1 RSSFLFEVKPPTGE
15 PDAGDPPV
23 RFGGRGIRIQSFLP
37 TPISRLAP
45 AGLIV
50 GMPPARSNDL
60 EQVRFIFWELLKI
73 LGVSFLSLLAVKG
86 VASLKVSENHV
97 LVSRLAR
104 AKVLLY
110 ALVLAMAVFG
120 AWNFG
125 YDIAAEVYY
134 RSSLSDT
141 QHTSAA
147 KNYLN
152 ALQAVQLRP
161 GALRYWQALESTKFA
176 LGQWASVV
184 DDASAMERVAGR
196 ELDEVDSY
204 RIAVSLYYLGR
215 YDEGL
220 RITER
225 LIRQNRL
232 YLPPLILQ
240 GHILIAQKQY
250 GEAERLFGSVL
261 NVLPTDQLAVEGL
274 AHAYFLE
281 GNRRQALKVLE
292 DTSRFPFP
300 VEARQRF
307 EALKGLYGQ

>member
-1 RSSFLFEVKPPTGE
+1 
-15 PDAGDPPV
+15 
-23 RFGGRGIRIQSFLP
+23 
-37 TPISRLAP
+37 
-45 AGLIV
+45 
-50 GMPPARSNDL
+50 L
-60 EQVRFIFWELLKI
+60 EQVRFIFWALLKI

-104 AKVLLY
+104 ARVFLY
-110 ALVLAMAVFG
+110 AVVLAMAVFG

-161 GALRYWQALESTKFA
+161 GALRYWQALESAKFA

-184 DDASAMERVAGR
+184 NDAPAMERVAGR

-204 RIAVSLYYLGR
+204 RVAVSLYYLGR

-232 YLPPLILQ
+232 YLPPLILE

-250 GEAERLFGSVL
+250 GEAERRLVSVL

-292 DTSRFPFP
+292 DTSRLPFS
-300 VEARQRF
+300 VQARQRF